1 MRFLSHDEF
10 WVFLVFGVWGL
21 AFIRRRERQRI
32 ILLAERGSGRKICY
46 YFAANPCALGGGS
59 SLLKPSFQSG
69 YVIIHTFVL
78 RIFFIGFPAVWRASY
93 HSFEIADE
101 GRNALIAH
109 FVRDHRY

>member
-1 MRFLSHDEF
+1 MRFPGHDGF
-10 WVFLVFGVWGL
+10 WGFCFGFFRGDYT
-21 AFIRRRERQRI
+21 RRRERQRI

-46 YFAANPCALGGGS
+46 YSAVNPYALGGGS
-59 SLLKPSFQSG
+59 SLLKPSLQSG
-69 YVIIHTFVL
+69 YVIIHKFVL
-78 RIFFIGFPAVWRASY
+78 RIFFIGFPTVWRASY